1 MYTELESSNG
11 WPWFV
16 VGLTAWIWCS
26 QCMAEK
32 EVASSTNLLPLRW
45 MQLGNPCSHGLN
57 RCNREVQK
65 LYGFKQHTF
74 GEKSTPVEVEVQVVL
89 FFLKK
94 INKKLFFMVF
104 HVPWVTHTTKV
115 PNMVPWYPSPVAHR
129 SSETL
134 VPGGTVPTQ
143 RTWHGLASLVT
154 HWCPMFLEV
163 IHHHLSWSIII
174 PL

>member
-89 FFLKK
+89 FFKEDK
-94 INKKLFFMVF
+94 QKVFFSWFFMF
-104 HVPWVTHTTKV
+104 HEWLIPPRFLTWFHDILPQWPTGLQRH
-115 PNMVPWYPSPVAHR
+115 WFQEERCQHR
-129 SSETL
+129 E
-134 VPGGTVPTQ
+134 PGM
-143 RTWHGLASLVT
+143 A
-154 HWCPMFLEV
+154 
-163 IHHHLSWSIII
+163 
-174 PL
+174 